1 MGKGAKKG
9 KGKKLQLGEF
19 LGESAG
25 NTVNID
31 GKTVEMPTAP
41 KAATLEIDTSKLPDR
56 PPFTAVVSNLAYDI
70 TEKQIWD
77 FFGELKIEDIDIP
90 REDEDGRF
98 KGIAY
103 IRVGRSD
110 ATQPQILNAIDTLAQ
125 VIAKTDQMLMG
136 RKIRIEIYQ
145 DRRRGGMDD
154 RDRRDRDPNYG
165 RSNDSDNW
173 RRDDGPRG
181 GDRGGGGFSRDDRG
195 GFGGRGGYRDD
206 RRGGGGYDDRRGGYD
221 RDDRRGGYG
230 DDRGGYGRREPDRYG
245 GRDDYNRRDYNDR
258 GHDDYDRRDRYGGGR
273 DRDNYGGRGGGG
285 FSAAD
290 DDRSW
295 RRDKPEIP
303 DRPDVRDQ
311 EAPQERRRIVLQPR
325 TKTTDAD
332 NQGQSKAGSNPFG
345 NAKPIDTSA
354 KEKEIEKKLKET
366 HISNSDH
373 SNDHRKDIK
382 KISSEERAAQKA
394 DELKKQIELGS
405 VGDKGVEDEE
415 SQQIATDSRYALLND
430 EE

>member
-1 MGKGAKKG
+1 MGTHPIFESDFDCLTDCVVLSVMGKGAKKG

-110 ATQPQILNAIDTLAQ
+110 ATQPQILNSIDTLAQ

-181 GDRGGGGFSRDDRG
+181 GDRGGFGNRDDRG

-206 RRGGGGYDDRRGGYD
+206 RRG
-221 RDDRRGGYG
+221 
-230 DDRGGYGRREPDRYG
+230 G

-273 DRDNYGGRGGGG
+273 DRRDDYGRGGGGGG

-303 DRPDVRDQ
+303 DRPDVRDHD
-311 EAPQERRRIVLQPR
+311 APQE
-325 TKTTDAD
+325 
-332 NQGQSKAGSNPFG
+332 
-345 NAKPIDTSA
+345 
-354 KEKEIEKKLKET
+354 
-366 HISNSDH
+366 
-373 SNDHRKDIK
+373 
-382 KISSEERAAQKA
+382 
-394 DELKKQIELGS
+394 
-405 VGDKGVEDEE
+405 
-415 SQQIATDSRYALLND
+415 
-430 EE
+430 